1 MPCRKHVW
9 EFVTLLALLGA
20 SPGLWSIE
28 RGFRPVSAEELAM
41 KSEPLAPG
49 APAIILFREVDR
61 DDKNGHQYSYYRIKI
76 LTEEG
81 RKYADIEIPY
91 FDKLDHL
98 KDLKARTI
106 RPDGSIV
113 NFEGKPFEKTVV
125 KARGLKYLAKT
136 FTLPD
141 VQVGS
146 IIEYYYELNSEG
158 GQVYASRWVI
168 SDELFTKHAQFS
180 LSPFHQAS
188 GWGLHYVPKH
198 MPPGATPVQG
208 KDHTIHLEISNVP
221 AMAIEDFMPP
231 LGEVQ
236 TSMEFIYQP
245 ERDSNTQEFWNDIG
259 KELNSELEKFIG
271 KRDAMQ
277 QVVSQIVA
285 PTDPPELKLQKIYA
299 RVQQL
304 RNTSYEEEKTK
315 QEEKRADEKSPSN
328 AADLWRR
335 GYGDG
340 QQLTFLFV
348 ALARA
353 AGLEAYGAWGA
364 ARDRYFFQPDNMEY
378 WALDANL
385 ADVVVNGQDRFF
397 DPGCAFAPFGVLP
410 WAETGVTALRLDQTG
425 GKWVRV
431 PVPNSSVSRTERI
444 AHLKIDDSGDLE
456 GTLTLKYTGLEALER
471 RQEERNE
478 DDVERKKFLEDE
490 VKTLVPVGVEL
501 ELTNQPAWNSSVDP
515 LEADFRMKVPSWLSE
530 TGRRALLPVGLF
542 SAQDKHVFEHTNRVH
557 PIYMK
562 YNAQV
567 IDDVT
572 LELPPGWKAGDLPQ
586 KQLSGGNAVS
596 YEMKFDSTKDQ
607 LHMRRKL
614 QVDFLIMDSKYYA
627 ALRNFYQAV
636 ASSDDAQI
644 VLQTATT
651 AASN

>member
-1 MPCRKHVW
+1 MLCRHLARGMVAL
-9 EFVTLLALLGA
+9 VALLGA
-20 SPGLWSIE
+20 ACGLWGVE
-28 RGFRPVSAEELAM
+28 RGFQPVSAEELAM
-41 KSEPLAPG
+41 RSEPLAPG

-61 DDKNGHQYSYYRIKI
+61 DDRNGHQYNYYRIKI

-91 FDKLDHL
+91 IDKLNRL
-98 KDLKARTI
+98 KNLKARTI
-106 RPDGSIV
+106 HPDGSIV

-146 IIEYYYELNSEG
+146 IVEYYYELVSEDER
-158 GQVYASRWVI
+158 VYDSRWVI

-180 LSPFHQAS
+180 LNPFNQIS
-188 GWGLHYVPKH
+188 DWMLRYVPKR
-198 MPPGATPVQG
+198 MPSGVMPVQG
-208 KDHTIHLEISNVP
+208 KDKIIRLDISNVP
-221 AMAIEDFMPP
+221 ALAIEDFMPP
-231 LGEVQ
+231 LAEVQ
-236 TSMEFIYQP
+236 TGMEFIYQP
-245 ERDSNTQEFWNDIG
+245 PKNDTQKFWNEIG
-259 KELNSELEKFIG
+259 KVLNSELEKFIG

-277 QVVSQIVA
+277 QAVSQIVA
-285 PTDPPELKLQKIYA
+285 PTDPPELKLQKLYA

-315 QEEKRADEKSPSN
+315 QQEKREEEKSPSN
-328 AADLWRR
+328 VADLWRR

-340 QQLTFLFV
+340 EQLTFLFV

-364 ARDRYFFQPDNMEY
+364 TRDRYFFQPDNMEY
-378 WALDANL
+378 WALNANL
-385 ADVVVNGQDRFF
+385 AVVVVNGQNRFF
-397 DPGCAFAPFGVLP
+397 DPGCAFAPFGLLP
-410 WAETGVTALRLDQTG
+410 WAETGVTALRMDQNG
-425 GKWVRV
+425 GTWIRV
-431 PVPNSSVSRTERI
+431 PVPNSSVSRTERV
-444 AHLKIDDSGDLE
+444 AHLKVEDSGDLE
-456 GTLTLKYTGLEALER
+456 GTLTVKYTGLEALER

-478 DDVERKKFLEDE
+478 DDVDRRKFLEDE
-490 VKTLVPVGVEL
+490 VKALVPAGVDL
-501 ELTNQPAWNSSVDP
+501 ELTNHPAWKSSVDP
-515 LEADFRMKVPSWLSE
+515 LEAEFHIKVPGWLSE
-530 TGRRALLPVGLF
+530 TGRRALLPVGIF
-542 SAQDKHVFEHTNRVH
+542 SASEKRTFEHADRVH

-562 YNAQV
+562 YNAQT

-572 LELPPGWKAGDLPQ
+572 LDLLPGWKAGDLPQ

-627 ALRNFYQAV
+627 ALRNFYQGV
-636 ASSDDAQI
+636 ANSDNAQI